1 VLISDPQQPTITP
14 TVPVSAISPPQTDAI
29 TEVLPSTQPSPSPAF
44 VDHSSSGPAGLEVAE
59 RVPGSVSAATI
70 AKQKEDELNAAI
82 EVAKQKA
89 VAASPSSSPA
99 PAPAPLTEE
108 PMIVENAD
116 PNIGLMFN
124 DNDKDGASTPE
135 FYEPI
140 LPAHP
145 PPEPIEL
152 PSMTASISPS
162 PSVSPSLTE
171 YEPTIETE
179 FAECDDQENSDILP
193 SPLPDMQHPGEMMM
207 PETLVTKPND
217 PSQIH
222 INNVAFHVP
231 VFSQLPSVTQ
241 ESDFDPRK
249 LDTLVP
255 TTNSNGAMIPENYQT
270 FSLKNVYVPQPGVQ
284 QSFRKVSL
292 AGLDMGVYKPTLQRL
307 QEIHESASELAGDIL
322 TTENP
327 LNDIRSTEE
336 FRANELALNVTWA
349 LMNDPSIPKKSEPEI
364 PDREDVVRVEEIA
377 AVPVPSIVK
386 PALIPRAVNMTR
398 AIRLNVSSDMANLR
412 NFDALP
418 AGSEA
423 EATIL
428 SATRYVSAAVSQVDA
443 VADGSLTVPAPV
455 VEVASVPE
463 VVELSP
469 VQVSATEP
477 NVAVMAAAPQVP
489 LNDMDET
496 VSISRYTTSTMQ
508 NEGEEVYE
516 KQSPAEVA
524 DVSEAARIRFIGNS
538 GDFVR
543 VRGVVPTLAKSA
555 NVRFHEHIILLT
567 FDLRYELYVLCVCLF
582 DCLLACALV
591 FSSCLLP
598 LLVA

>member
-1 VLISDPQQPTITP
+1 
-14 TVPVSAISPPQTDAI
+14 
-29 TEVLPSTQPSPSPAF
+29 
-44 VDHSSSGPAGLEVAE
+44 
-59 RVPGSVSAATI
+59 
-70 AKQKEDELNAAI
+70 
-82 EVAKQKA
+82 
-89 VAASPSSSPA
+89 
-99 PAPAPLTEE
+99 
-108 PMIVENAD
+108 
-116 PNIGLMFN
+116 
-124 DNDKDGASTPE
+124 
-135 FYEPI
+135 
-140 LPAHP
+140 
-145 PPEPIEL
+145 
-152 PSMTASISPS
+152 
-162 PSVSPSLTE
+162 
-171 YEPTIETE
+171 
-179 FAECDDQENSDILP
+179 
-193 SPLPDMQHPGEMMM
+193 
-207 PETLVTKPND
+207 
-217 PSQIH
+217 
-222 INNVAFHVP
+222 
-231 VFSQLPSVTQ
+231 
-241 ESDFDPRK
+241 
-249 LDTLVP
+249 
-255 TTNSNGAMIPENYQT
+255 
-270 FSLKNVYVPQPGVQ
+270 
-284 QSFRKVSL
+284 VSL

-555 NVRFHEHIILLT
+555 NFMPPSTAGRVTGPAGPIHIAT
-567 FDLRYELYVLCVCLF
+567 DVQHQGVSSEMPSEVASMSVSPSCVGRNSCSDCVLDSACVWCPTMNTCVPGASNGPTASF
-582 DCLLACALV
+582 ACAAGGFLYGTCDSGSNPWSV
-591 FSSCLLP
+591 ETARPEVPQVIPGNCEDLE
-598 LLVA
+598 AEN